1 MIAGGPVITGVRSR
15 GRGARLVRALRANIW
30 STLAGAVLLAIL
42 AIAAVVPLASTVS
55 PETQDFQSL
64 LQPPSPAHLVGTDD
78 LGRDVLLRLAY
89 GARISLLVGVAATS
103 GATIAGVILGLAAGY
118 LGGRTDIVVMRF
130 TDVLL
135 AFPTLLLAV
144 AIVGTLG
151 PSLANATL
159 AISLVIVPR
168 FSRLV
173 RAEAM
178 RIRAEEFIT
187 AAVAVGLPGRRI
199 ILRHVLPNL
208 TGVVV
213 VQFSLSVAASMLS
226 EASLSFLGLGVP
238 PPTPSWGTMLRGG
251 YPFLDRAPWIAF
263 GAGLALTTTVVTFSM
278 LSDFVR
284 DLLDPRLRLR

>member
-1 MIAGGPVITGVRSR
+1 MSSGGRVRRSR
-15 GRGARLVRALRANIW
+15 GQRIVGTLLANKW
-30 STLAGAVLLAIL
+30 SSVAGVVLLAIL
-42 AIAAVVPLASTVS
+42 AIAAVVPTVSTAS
-55 PETQDFQSL
+55 PETQDFSSL
-64 LQPPSPAHLVGTDD
+64 LQAPSFAHLVGTDD

-89 GARISLLVGVAATS
+89 GARISLLIGFAATA

-118 LGGRTDIVVMRF
+118 LGGRTDILVMRF

-151 PSLANATL
+151 PSLANATF

-168 FSRLV
+168 FARLV

-178 RIRAEEFIT
+178 RIRSEEFIT
-187 AAVAVGLPGRRI
+187 AAVAVGLPSRRI

-238 PPTPSWGTMLRGG
+238 PPTPSWGTMLRSG
-251 YPFLDRAPWIAF
+251 YPFLDRAPWVAF

-278 LSDFVR
+278 LSDLVR
-284 DLLDPRLRLR
+284 DLLDPRLRDR

>member
-1 MIAGGPVITGVRSR
+1 MTTEGRSRR
-15 GRGARLVRALRANIW
+15 GRGVRIADALRANTW
-30 STLAGAVLLAIL
+30 STAAGAVLLAIL

-55 PETQDFQSL
+55 PETQDFRSL
-64 LQPPSPAHLVGTDD
+64 LQPPSLAHPVGTDD
-78 LGRDVLLRLAY
+78 LGRDVFLRLAY
-89 GARISLLVGVAATS
+89 GARISLLIGVAATA
-103 GATIAGVILGLAAGY
+103 GATIAGAILGLAAGY
-118 LGGRTDIVVMRF
+118 LGGRTDVVVMRF

-187 AAVAVGLPGRRI
+187 AAVAVGLPSRRI
-199 ILRHVLPNL
+199 ILRHILPNL
-208 TGVVV
+208 TSVVV

-226 EASLSFLGLGVP
+226 EAGLSFLGLGVP
-238 PPTPSWGTMLRGG
+238 PPTPSWGTMLRSG

-278 LSDFVR
+278 LSDLVR
-284 DLLDPRLRLR
+284 DLLDPRLRHR

>member
-1 MIAGGPVITGVRSR
+1 VTTEGRSRR
-15 GRGARLVRALRANIW
+15 GRGVRIADALRANTW
-30 STLAGAVLLAIL
+30 STAAGAVLLAIL

-55 PETQDFQSL
+55 PETQDFRSL
-64 LQPPSPAHLVGTDD
+64 LQPPSLAHPVGTDD
-78 LGRDVLLRLAY
+78 LGRDVFLRLAY
-89 GARISLLVGVAATS
+89 GARISLLIGVAATA
-103 GATIAGVILGLAAGY
+103 GATIAGAILGLAAGY
-118 LGGRTDIVVMRF
+118 LGGRTDVVVMRF

-187 AAVAVGLPGRRI
+187 AAVAVGLPSRRI
-199 ILRHVLPNL
+199 ILRHILPNL
-208 TGVVV
+208 TSVVV

-226 EASLSFLGLGVP
+226 EAGLSFLGLGVP
-238 PPTPSWGTMLRGG
+238 PPTPSWGTMLRSG

-278 LSDFVR
+278 LSDLVR
-284 DLLDPRLRLR
+284 DLLDPRLRHR

>member
-1 MIAGGPVITGVRSR
+1 MSSVDRVRRSR
-15 GRGARLVRALRANIW
+15 GKRIVGTLLANKW
-30 STLAGAVLLAIL
+30 SSVAGVVLLAIL
-42 AIAAVVPLASTVS
+42 AIAAVVPTVSTAS
-55 PETQDFQSL
+55 PETQDFSAL
-64 LQPPSPAHLVGTDD
+64 LQAPSFAHLVGTDD

-89 GARISLLVGVAATS
+89 GARISLLIGVAATA

-118 LGGRTDIVVMRF
+118 LGGRTDVLVMRF

-151 PSLANATL
+151 PSLANATF

-178 RIRAEEFIT
+178 RIRSEEFIT
-187 AAVAVGLPGRRI
+187 AAVAVGLPSRRI

-238 PPTPSWGTMLRGG
+238 PPTPSWGTMLRSG
-251 YPFLDRAPWIAF
+251 YPFLDRAPWVAF
-263 GAGLALTTTVVTFSM
+263 GAGLALTTTVITFSM
-278 LSDFVR
+278 LSDLVR
-284 DLLDPRLRLR
+284 DLLDPRLRDR

>member
-1 MIAGGPVITGVRSR
+1 MIAGARSR
-15 GRGARLVRALRANIW
+15 GRGARLVRALRANLW
-30 STLAGAVLLAIL
+30 STIAGAVLFAIL
-42 AIAAVVPLASTVS
+42 AIAVVVPLASTVS

-89 GARISLLVGVAATS
+89 GARISLLVGLAATT

-168 FSRLV
+168 FARLV

-187 AAVAVGLPGRRI
+187 AAVAVGLPSRRI

-238 PPTPSWGTMLRGG
+238 PPTPSWGTMLRSG
-251 YPFLDRAPWIAF
+251 YPFLDRAPWVAF

-278 LSDFVR
+278 LSDLVR
-284 DLLDPRLRLR
+284 DLLDPRLRER

>member
-1 MIAGGPVITGVRSR
+1 MTTEGRSRR
-15 GRGARLVRALRANIW
+15 GRGVRIADALRANTW
-30 STLAGAVLLAIL
+30 STAAGAVLLAIL

-55 PETQDFQSL
+55 PETQDFRSL
-64 LQPPSPAHLVGTDD
+64 LQPPSLAHPVGTDD
-78 LGRDVLLRLAY
+78 LGRDVFLRLAY
-89 GARISLLVGVAATS
+89 GARISLLIGVAATA
-103 GATIAGVILGLAAGY
+103 GATIAGAILGLAAGY
-118 LGGRTDIVVMRF
+118 LGGRTDVVVMRF

-178 RIRAEEFIT
+178 RIRAEEFIP
-187 AAVAVGLPGRRI
+187 AAVAVGLPSRRI
-199 ILRHVLPNL
+199 ILRHILPNL
-208 TGVVV
+208 TSVVV

-226 EASLSFLGLGVP
+226 EAGLSFLGLGVP
-238 PPTPSWGTMLRGG
+238 PPTPSWGTMLRSG

-278 LSDFVR
+278 LSDLVR
-284 DLLDPRLRLR
+284 DLLDPRLRHR